1 MINSQVYSQPF
12 SATHSPQKFSVGL
25 GQNSVGQA
33 HQSADQLLLPKK
45 VASILCVSRHTLSI
59 WRSTGRYPLPY
70 CKIGSRVLYRQSDVF
85 AFIESR
91 MEGK

>member
-1 MINSQVYSQPF
+1 MINVKERQPQ
-12 SATHSPQKFSVGL
+12 SAML
-25 GQNSVGQA
+25 GQCNVPAFVSVSRSA
-33 HQSADQLLLPKK
+33 SESYQSADLLLLPKK
-45 VASILCVSRHTLSI
+45 VASILCVSSHTLSI
-59 WRSTGRYPLPY
+59 WRSTRRYPLPY